1 MAYSLGRTVRSCY
14 KSGAMGHAS
23 GNKELACVAVTGD
36 LHQSPVAQSEGEKDD
51 GTTIA
56 HA

>member
-23 GNKELACVAVTGD
+23 GNKELACGAVTGD
-36 LHQSPVAQSEGEKDD
+36 LHQSPVVQSEGEKDD